1 MSFVTQSHGSS
12 IKGVLGK
19 KLGMTQVFDANN
31 KMIPV
36 TVVEAGPCVVT
47 QIRTPEVD
55 GYSAVQIAFGAI
67 DPKKVSKPQVGHFAK
82 AGVTPRRS
90 VAELRTLSASQ
101 YTVGQELGATV
112 FEAGEIVDAT
122 GTSTGKGHAGV
133 MKRHG
138 FGAIDPKKISKPL
151 AGQYAKSGVTPRRSI
166 AELRTLSAADY
177 TVGQEIGASTFAV
190 GDIVDATGTSTGKG
204 TAGVMKRHGFG
215 GLGSS
220 HGVDRKHRMPGSI
233 GACSTPGRVFKGMRM
248 MGRMGNEKVT
258 TQNLTVQG
266 VDLERNLLLIKGA
279 VPGTD
284 GGLVFIRSA
293 AKKALVETV
302 KAGM

>member
-1 MSFVTQSHGSS
+1 MTFTTQAAGSS

-31 KMIPV
+31 KMVPV

-47 QIRTPEVD
+47 QIRTPEKD

-67 DPKKVSKPQVGHFAK
+67 DPKKITKPLAGHFAK

-90 VAELRTLSASQ
+90 VAELRTLDTTS
-101 YTVGQELGATV
+101 YTVGQELGASV
-112 FEAGEIVDAT
+112 FAAGE
-122 GTSTGKGHAGV
+122 
-133 MKRHG
+133 
-138 FGAIDPKKISKPL
+138 L
-151 AGQYAKSGVTPRRSI
+151 
-166 AELRTLSAADY
+166 
-177 TVGQEIGASTFAV
+177 
-190 GDIVDATGTSTGKG
+190 VDATGTSTGKG

-248 MGRMGNEKVT
+248 SGVMGGVRVT
-258 TQNLTVQG
+258 TQNLVVHS
-266 VDLERNLLLIKGA
+266 VDADRNLLLIKGS
-279 VPGTD
+279 VPGPD
-284 GGLVFIRSA
+284 GQLVFIRSA
-293 AKKALVETV
+293 AKHAIYETAGKADN
-302 KAGM
+302 

>member
-1 MSFVTQSHGSS
+1 MTYTTQGAGSS

-31 KMIPV
+31 KMVPV

-47 QIRTPEVD
+47 QIRTPEKD

-67 DPKKVSKPQVGHFAK
+67 DPKKITKPLAGHFAK

-90 VAELRTLSASQ
+90 VAELRTLDTTSYS
-101 YTVGQELGATV
+101 VGQELGATV
-112 FEAGEIVDAT
+112 FAAGE
-122 GTSTGKGHAGV
+122 
-133 MKRHG
+133 
-138 FGAIDPKKISKPL
+138 L
-151 AGQYAKSGVTPRRSI
+151 
-166 AELRTLSAADY
+166 
-177 TVGQEIGASTFAV
+177 
-190 GDIVDATGTSTGKG
+190 VDATGTSTGKG

-258 TQNLTVQG
+258 TQNLTVQA
-266 VDLERNLLLIKGA
+266 VDLENNLLLIKGS

>member
-1 MSFVTQSHGSS
+1 MTYTTQGAGSS

-31 KMIPV
+31 KMVPV

-47 QIRTPEVD
+47 QIRTPEKD

-67 DPKKVSKPQVGHFAK
+67 DPKKISKPLAGHFAK

-90 VAELRTLSASQ
+90 VAELRTLDTTS

-112 FEAGEIVDAT
+112 FAAGE
-122 GTSTGKGHAGV
+122 
-133 MKRHG
+133 
-138 FGAIDPKKISKPL
+138 L
-151 AGQYAKSGVTPRRSI
+151 
-166 AELRTLSAADY
+166 
-177 TVGQEIGASTFAV
+177 
-190 GDIVDATGTSTGKG
+190 VDATGTSTGKG

-248 MGRMGNEKVT
+248 SGVMGGVRVT
-258 TQNLTVQG
+258 TQNLVVHS
-266 VDLERNLLLIKGA
+266 VDADRNLLLIKGS
-279 VPGTD
+279 VPGPD
-284 GGLVFIRSA
+284 GQLVFIRSA
-293 AKKALVETV
+293 AKHAIYETAG
-302 KAGM
+302 KAGN

>member
-1 MSFVTQSHGSS
+1 MTYTTQGAGSS

-31 KMIPV
+31 KMVPV

-47 QIRTPEVD
+47 QIRTPEKD

-67 DPKKVSKPQVGHFAK
+67 DPKKITKPLAGHFAK

-90 VAELRTLSASQ
+90 VAELRTLDTTSYS
-101 YTVGQELGATV
+101 VGQELGATV
-112 FEAGEIVDAT
+112 FAAGE
-122 GTSTGKGHAGV
+122 
-133 MKRHG
+133 
-138 FGAIDPKKISKPL
+138 L
-151 AGQYAKSGVTPRRSI
+151 
-166 AELRTLSAADY
+166 
-177 TVGQEIGASTFAV
+177 
-190 GDIVDATGTSTGKG
+190 VDATGTSTGKG

-248 MGRMGNEKVT
+248 AGVIGSDRVT
-258 TQNLTVQG
+258 TQNLTVHA
-266 VDLERNLLLIKGA
+266 VDADRNLLLIKGS
-279 VPGTD
+279 VPGPD
-284 GGLVFIRSA
+284 GALVFIRSA
-293 AKKALVETV
+293 AKKAIYET
-302 KAGM
+302 AGSAKVGA

>member
-1 MSFVTQSHGSS
+1 MTFTTQAAGSS

-31 KMIPV
+31 KMVPV

-47 QIRTPEVD
+47 QIRTPEKD

-67 DPKKVSKPQVGHFAK
+67 DPKKITKPLAGHFAK

-90 VAELRTLSASQ
+90 VAELRTLDTSN
-101 YTVGQELGATV
+101 YTVGQELGASV
-112 FEAGEIVDAT
+112 FAAGE
-122 GTSTGKGHAGV
+122 
-133 MKRHG
+133 
-138 FGAIDPKKISKPL
+138 L
-151 AGQYAKSGVTPRRSI
+151 
-166 AELRTLSAADY
+166 
-177 TVGQEIGASTFAV
+177 
-190 GDIVDATGTSTGKG
+190 VDATGTSTGKG

-248 MGRMGNEKVT
+248 MGRMGNEKIT
-258 TQNLTVQG
+258 TQNLIVAG
-266 VDLERNLLLIKGA
+266 VDAERNLLLIKGA

-293 AKKALVETV
+293 AKKAVVETV
-302 KAGM
+302 KAGA

>member
-1 MSFVTQSHGSS
+1 MDQKELGL
-12 IKGVLGK
+12 LGK

-122 GTSTGKGHAGV
+122 GTSTGKGN
-133 MKRHG
+133 
-138 FGAIDPKKISKPL
+138 
-151 AGQYAKSGVTPRRSI
+151 
-166 AELRTLSAADY
+166 
-177 TVGQEIGASTFAV
+177 
-190 GDIVDATGTSTGKG
+190 
-204 TAGVMKRHGFG
+204 AGVMKRHGFG
-215 GLGSS
+215 GLSSS

-248 MGRMGNEKVT
+248 AGRMGGQTVT
-258 TQNLTVQG
+258 TQNLQVHS
-266 VDLERNLLLIKGA
+266 VDADRNLLLIKGS
-279 VPGTD
+279 VPGPD
-284 GGLVFIRSA
+284 GALVFIRSA
-293 AKKALVETV
+293 AKKAIVETFETV
-302 KAGM
+302 KAGA

>member
-1 MSFVTQSHGSS
+1 MTYTTQAAGSS

-31 KMIPV
+31 KMVPV

-47 QIRTPEVD
+47 QIRTPEKD

-67 DPKKVSKPQVGHFAK
+67 DPKKITKPLAGHFAK

-90 VAELRTLSASQ
+90 VAELRTLDTSN
-101 YTVGQELGATV
+101 YTVGQELGASV
-112 FEAGEIVDAT
+112 FAAGE
-122 GTSTGKGHAGV
+122 
-133 MKRHG
+133 
-138 FGAIDPKKISKPL
+138 L
-151 AGQYAKSGVTPRRSI
+151 
-166 AELRTLSAADY
+166 
-177 TVGQEIGASTFAV
+177 
-190 GDIVDATGTSTGKG
+190 VDATGTSTGKG

-248 MGRMGNEKVT
+248 AGRMGGQTVT
-258 TQNLTVQG
+258 TQNLQVHS
-266 VDLERNLLLIKGA
+266 VDAERNLLLIKGS
-279 VPGTD
+279 VPGPD
-284 GGLVFIRSA
+284 GALVFIRSA
-293 AKKALVETV
+293 AKKAIVETFETV
-302 KAGM
+302 KAGA

>member
-1 MSFVTQSHGSS
+1 MTYTTQSAGSS

-36 TVVEAGPCVVT
+36 TVVSVESCVVS
-47 QIRTPEVD
+47 QIRTPEKD
-55 GYSAVQIAFGAI
+55 GYSAVQLAYGAI
-67 DPKKVSKPQVGHFAK
+67 DPKKISKPLTGHYAK

-90 VAELRTLSASQ
+90 VAELRTLSA
-101 YTVGQELGATV
+101 
-112 FEAGEIVDAT
+112 
-122 GTSTGKGHAGV
+122 
-133 MKRHG
+133 
-138 FGAIDPKKISKPL
+138 
-151 AGQYAKSGVTPRRSI
+151 
-166 AELRTLSAADY
+166 ADY
-177 TVGQEIGASTFAV
+177 TVGQEIGATTFSA

-248 MGRMGNEKVT
+248 MGRMGAEKVT
-258 TQNLTVQG
+258 TQNLLVQS
-266 VDLERNLLLIKGA
+266 VDAENNLLLIKGS
-279 VPGTD
+279 VPGPD
-284 GGLVFIRSA
+284 GALVFIRSA
-293 AKKALVETV
+293 AKKAIFETASGKV
-302 KAGM
+302 GA

>member
-1 MSFVTQSHGSS
+1 MANTVVTQSYGSS

-19 KLGMTQVFDANN
+19 KIGMTQVFDSNN

-36 TVVEAGPCVVT
+36 TVVSVDSCVVT
-47 QIRTPEVD
+47 SIRTPEKD
-55 GYSAVQIAFGAI
+55 GYSAVQ
-67 DPKKVSKPQVGHFAK
+67 
-82 AGVTPRRS
+82 
-90 VAELRTLSASQ
+90 L
-101 YTVGQELGATV
+101 
-112 FEAGEIVDAT
+112 
-122 GTSTGKGHAGV
+122 
-133 MKRHG
+133 G

-215 GLGSS
+215 GIGAS

-248 MGRMGNEKVT
+248 AGGMGGVRVT
-258 TQNLTVQG
+258 TQNLG
-266 VDLERNLLLIKGA
+266 VHSVDADRNLLLIKGS
-279 VPGTD
+279 VPGLD
-284 GGLVFIRSA
+284 RSEQRRVG
-293 AKKALVETV
+293 KQCVYLHRGHT
-302 KAGM
+302 

>member
-1 MSFVTQSHGSS
+1 MAFTTQAAGSS

-31 KMIPV
+31 KMVPV

-47 QIRTPEVD
+47 QIRTPEKD

-67 DPKKVSKPQVGHFAK
+67 DPKKITKPLAGHFAK

-90 VAELRTLSASQ
+90 VAELRTLDTSN
-101 YTVGQELGATV
+101 YVVGQELGATV
-112 FEAGEIVDAT
+112 FTAGE
-122 GTSTGKGHAGV
+122 
-133 MKRHG
+133 
-138 FGAIDPKKISKPL
+138 L
-151 AGQYAKSGVTPRRSI
+151 
-166 AELRTLSAADY
+166 
-177 TVGQEIGASTFAV
+177 
-190 GDIVDATGTSTGKG
+190 VDATGTSTGKG

-248 MGRMGNEKVT
+248 SGVMGGVRVT
-258 TQNLTVQG
+258 TQNLV
-266 VDLERNLLLIKGA
+266 VHAIDADRNLLLIKGS
-279 VPGTD
+279 VPGPE
-284 GGLVFIRSA
+284 GQLVFIRSA
-293 AKKALVETV
+293 AKHAIYETAG
-302 KAGM
+302 KAGN